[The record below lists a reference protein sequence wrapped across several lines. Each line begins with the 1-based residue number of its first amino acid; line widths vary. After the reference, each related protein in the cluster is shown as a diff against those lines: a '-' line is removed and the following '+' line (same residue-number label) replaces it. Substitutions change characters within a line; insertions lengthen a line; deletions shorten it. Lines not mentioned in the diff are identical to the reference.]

1 MANENIS
8 DVVRE
13 GRSMGGPA
21 PGLVGVYGRLRIEVA
36 GKPVGTL
43 VIDGPRVVLTPDTI
57 GPADAVAVVA
67 DDESFRKLL
76 TGELNPFIASMRGWA
91 RLKGDRNFGTKVIL
105 GLRVESPFTK
115 QMGKG
120 A

>member
-13 GRSMGGPA
+13 GRSLGGPA

-43 VIDGPRVVLTPDTI
+43 VIDGPRVALTPDTT
-57 GPADAVAVVA
+57 GPADAIVVVRGRRIVPHATQGRAQPVRRFDARVGA
-67 DDESFRKLL
+67 DE
-76 TGELNPFIASMRGWA
+76 G
-91 RLKGDRNFGTKVIL
+91 
-105 GLRVESPFTK
+105 
-115 QMGKG
+115 
-120 A
+120 